1 MRREQWLRP
10 YITSYFWRFII
21 IVALGALTVFTA
33 SSLMFSS
40 GYLISKSALR
50 PENILMVYVQ
60 IVIVRTFGTS
70 RSVVHYVERLVGHDT
85 ILRILSKMRVQL
97 YRILEPQALFIS
109 SRFRTGDILGI
120 LAEDIEK
127 LQDVYLRTI
136 FPSVV
141 ALVLYTISITAL
153 GQFDVQFALFMALYL
168 LILILVLPWI
178 SLWFT
183 KKKNKQSQ
191 QKRGRLYQTLTDAV
205 LGMSDWVISGRPAQF
220 VNLYESDELEVAN
233 IDRKLST
240 WARWRNLIGQATV
253 GIVVVSVLYWTGQ
266 QYADGMIASTMIA
279 AFVLV
284 IFPLMDAFLPISEA
298 IEKIPR
304 YQGSF
309 ARLAE
314 IGDAGDEA
322 KGRGK
327 RDSDGAGKSDEFGES
342 GESVETGKSLQVGM
356 VSEETM
362 NQARNDAYIKLDHA
376 SYRYDGGGVW
386 SFHDITLDV
395 PQGKKV
401 AIIGRSGAGKSTLL
415 KLIQGAIT
423 PEQGR
428 ATIRGNDANLYGEH
442 IPSLI
447 AVLNQSPHLFDT
459 SVTNNIRLG
468 KLDASDE
475 EIREVAEKVKM
486 DRLIES
492 LPKGYKTAMHE
503 TGQRFSG
510 GERQRIALA
519 RVLLQD
525 TPVVILDEPT
535 VGLDPRTENEL
546 LSTIFETLAGKSLIW
561 VTHHLVGAEH
571 MDEIIFMEHG
581 KIEMRGSHVELM
593 EKYPRYRNL
602 YHLDRPEGFFEAL

>member
-10 YITSYFWRFII
+10 YITSYFWRFVV

-85 ILRILSKMRVQL
+85 ILRILSKMRVQM

-136 FPSVV
+136 FPSLV
-141 ALVLYTISITAL
+141 ALLLYAISITAL

-168 LILILVLPWI
+168 LILIFVLPWI
-178 SLWFT
+178 SLWLT
-183 KKKNKQSQ
+183 KTKNKQSQ

-220 VNLYESDELEVAN
+220 VELYESDEQEVTT

-240 WARWRNLIGQATV
+240 WARWRQLIGQATV
-253 GIVVVSVLYWTGQ
+253 GVAVVIMLYWAGQ
-266 QYADGMIASTMIA
+266 QYADGAIASTMIA

-284 IFPLMDAFLPISEA
+284 VFPLMDAFLPISEA
-298 IEKIPR
+298 VEKIPR

-309 ARLAE
+309 ARLRE
-314 IGDAGDEA
+314 IEDVGIQV
-322 KGRGK
+322 KGTVQK
-327 RDSDGAGKSDEFGES
+327 DGSLTGESSKMETVSDEL
-342 GESVETGKSLQVGM
+342 VDK
-356 VSEETM
+356 
-362 NQARNDAYIKLDHA
+362 ARRDAHIKIDHA
-376 SYRYDGGGVW
+376 SYRYDAEGTW
-386 SFHDITLDV
+386 SFQDITLDI

-401 AIIGRSGAGKSTLL
+401 AIMGRSGAGKSTLL
-415 KLIQGAIT
+415 KLIQGAVA
-423 PEQGR
+423 PEQGS
-428 ATIRGNDANLYGEH
+428 ATIKGTDASQFGEH
-442 IPSLI
+442 IPNLI
-447 AVLNQSPHLFDT
+447 SVLNQSPHLFDT

-468 KLDASDE
+468 KLDASDD
-475 EIREVAEKVKM
+475 EISEVARKVKM

-546 LSTIFETLAGKSLIW
+546 LSTIFETLEGKSLIW

-571 MDEIIFMEHG
+571 MDEIIFMENG
-581 KIEMRGSHVELM
+581 KIEMRGSHAELM
-593 EKYPRYRNL
+593 KNYPRYRNL
-602 YHLDRPEGFFEAL
+602 YHLDRPEAFFS

>member
-1 MRREQWLRP
+1 MKGEQWLRP
-10 YITSYFWRFII
+10 YITQYFWRFVI
-21 IVALGALTVFTA
+21 IVVLGALTLLTA

-109 SRFRTGDILGI
+109 SRFRTGDILGV

-136 FPSVV
+136 FPSLV
-141 ALVLYTISITAL
+141 ALLLYAISITAL
-153 GQFDVQFALFMALYL
+153 GQFDLQFALYMALYL

-178 SLWFT
+178 SLWLT
-183 KKKNKQSQ
+183 KKKNQQSQ
-191 QKRGRLYQTLTDAV
+191 HKRGRLYQTLTDAV
-205 LGMSDWVISGRPAQF
+205 IGMSDWVISGRPAQF
-220 VNLYESDELEVAN
+220 VELYENNEVEVAQ

-240 WARWRNLIGQATV
+240 WARWRNLIGQTTSGIAVV
-253 GIVVVSVLYWTGQ
+253 GVLYWSGQ
-266 QYADGMIASTMIA
+266 QYADGLIASTMIA

-298 IEKIPR
+298 IEKVPR

-309 ARLAE
+309 VRLAE
-314 IGDAGDEA
+314 IEDAGKEM
-322 KGRGK
+322 KGT
-327 RDSDGAGKSDEFGES
+327 DSSRIEKI
-342 GESVETGKSLQVGM
+342 
-356 VSEETM
+356 SEEVL
-362 NQARNDAYIKLDHA
+362 NRARSDAHLKIDHA
-376 SYRYDGGGVW
+376 SYRYDDLGVW
-386 SFHDITLDV
+386 SFQDITLDI
-395 PQGKKV
+395 PQGKKI

-415 KLIQGAIT
+415 KLIQGAVV
-423 PEQGR
+423 PEKGS
-428 ATIRGNDANLYGEH
+428 ATIHGMDAHLYDEH
-442 IPSLI
+442 IPSI
-447 AVLNQSPHLFDT
+447 ISVLNQSPHLFDT
-459 SVTNNIRLG
+459 TVTNNIRMG
-468 KLDASDE
+468 KLDATDE
-475 EIREVAEKVKM
+475 EIAEVARKVKM

-492 LPKGYKTAMHE
+492 LPEGYKTAMHE

-546 LSTIFETLAGKSLIW
+546 LATIFETLRGKSLVW
-561 VTHHLVGAEH
+561 VTHHLVGAER
-571 MDEIIFMEHG
+571 MDEIIFMENG

-593 EKYPRYRNL
+593 ENYPRYRNL
-602 YHLDRPEGFFEAL
+602 YHLDRPESFLKASD

>member
-10 YITSYFWRFII
+10 YITSYFWRFVVII
-21 IVALGALTVFTA
+21 ALGALTVFTA

-85 ILRILSKMRVQL
+85 ILRILSKMRVQM

-136 FPSVV
+136 FPSLV
-141 ALVLYTISITAL
+141 ALLLYTISITAL

-168 LILILVLPWI
+168 LILVLVLPWI
-178 SLWFT
+178 SLWLT

-191 QKRGRLYQTLTDAV
+191 QMRGRLYQTLTDAV

-220 VNLYESDELEVAN
+220 VELYEGNELEVAN
-233 IDRKLST
+233 IDRKLSA
-240 WARWRNLIGQATV
+240 WARWRQLIGQATV
-253 GIVVVSVLYWTGQ
+253 GIAVVCMLYWAGQ
-266 QYADGMIASTMIA
+266 QYADGAIASTMIA
-279 AFVLV
+279 AFVLIV
-284 IFPLMDAFLPISEA
+284 FPLMDAFLPISESV
-298 IEKIPR
+298 EKIPR

-309 ARLAE
+309 ARLRE
-314 IGDAGDEA
+314 IEDAGVQVKGLVRNDHSEA
-322 KGRGK
+322 
-327 RDSDGAGKSDEFGES
+327 GES
-342 GESVETGKSLQVGM
+342 SQMGS
-356 VSEETM
+356 VSEDLV
-362 NQARNDAYIKLDHA
+362 NSARQDAHIKVDHA
-376 SYRYDGGGVW
+376 SHRYAAEGPW
-386 SFHDITLDV
+386 SFEDISLDI
-395 PQGKKV
+395 PQGNKV
-401 AIIGRSGAGKSTLL
+401 AIMGRSGAGKSTLL

-423 PEQGR
+423 PEQGS
-428 ATIRGNDANLYGEH
+428 ATIQGTDASRFGEH

-447 AVLNQSPHLFDT
+447 SVLNQSPHLFDT

-475 EIREVAEKVKM
+475 EIREVARKVKM
-486 DRLIES
+486 DLLIES

-546 LSTIFETLAGKSLIW
+546 LSTIFDTLEGKSLVW

-571 MDEIIFMEHG
+571 MDEIIFMENG
-581 KIEMRGSHVELM
+581 KIEMRGSHAELM

-602 YHLDRPEGFFEAL
+602 YHLDRPEAFFA